1 MLYHYRC
8 SRRCL
13 LGRFLLTDVFMNK
26 KGRYGHFIGGILTIA
41 DFVVL
46 NIIFVLMGIC
56 GIGDSTDVFYTK
68 HIWFALNVS
77 LIVAHS
83 LVADIHGKRVVF
95 ADKVVM
101 NTLKLVLTHAFVF
114 LLIVSFLDF
123 GEISLKTYGIF
134 YGSFSIVLSIWWII
148 SRKIL
153 KAYRTRGFN
162 FKRVVIVGC
171 NTTGRRLFEELESDQ
186 GYGYKVLGMF
196 DNKEN
201 SEGCNCYKGELGDVE
216 QFIKE
221 YGVDEMYCALTGD
234 FVVSRMIHLAESNAV
249 DFYYLPQIGKTVVR
263 QFTLDSIGRVP
274 IMSIRSNPLNNT
286 LNRFVKRLF
295 DFVVSSIVLIL
306 SPLVLIPVGIA
317 IKLSSPGP
325 IFFKQKRT
333 GLRGKEFY
341 CYKFRTMKVNNEADI
356 KQATKEDPRKT
367 KLGDFLR
374 KTSIDELPQFYNV
387 WKGEMSVVGPRPH
400 MLKHTKDYSALIDK
414 YMLRHTIK
422 PGITGWAQVNGYRGQ
437 TDYLWQMEKRV
448 EYDVWYAEN
457 WNFFLDLKIMFLTV
471 WNVFRGEK
479 NAY

>member
-1 MLYHYRC
+1 
-8 SRRCL
+8 
-13 LGRFLLTDVFMNK
+13 MNK
-26 KGRYGHFIGGILTIA
+26 KGRYGHFIGGLLTIA
-41 DFVVL
+41 DFVIL
-46 NIIFVLMGIC
+46 NIIFIL
-56 GIGDSTDVFYTK
+56 IGVCEVGDNNGVFYTK

-83 LVADIHGKRVVF
+83 LAVDIHRKRVVY
-95 ADKVVM
+95 ADKVVI
-101 NTLKLVLTHAFVF
+101 NTLKLVLTHAVVF
-114 LLIVSFLDF
+114 FLIVSFLDF
-123 GEISLKTYGIF
+123 GKISLKTYGVF
-134 YGSFSIVLSIWWII
+134 YISFSIVLSVWWVI
-148 SRKIL
+148 SRKLL
-153 KAYRTRGFN
+153 KAYRKRGFN

-171 NTTGRRLFEELESDQ
+171 NEIGRRLYNELQSDQ

-201 SEGCNCYKGELGDVE
+201 AEGCDCYKGELGDIE

-221 YGVDEMYCALTGD
+221 YKIDEMYCALTGD
-234 FVVSRMIHLAESNAV
+234 FVVSRMIHISESNAV
-249 DFYYLPQIGKTVVR
+249 DFYYLPQIGKNVVR

-274 IMSIRSNPLNNT
+274 VMSIRSNPLNST

-295 DFVVSSIVLIL
+295 DFIISSIVLLL
-306 SPLVLIPVGIA
+306 SPIVLIPVGIA

-333 GLRGKEFY
+333 GLRGKDFY
-341 CYKFRTMKVNNEADI
+341 CYKFRTMKVNNEADT

-387 WKGEMSVVGPRPH
+387 WKGDMSVVGPRPH

-414 YMLRHTIK
+414 YMLRHIIK

-437 TDYLWQMEKRV
+437 TNYLWQMEKRV

-457 WNFFLDLKIMFLTV
+457 WNFFLDLKIIFLTV

>member
-1 MLYHYRC
+1 
-8 SRRCL
+8 
-13 LGRFLLTDVFMNK
+13 MNK
-26 KGRYGHFIGGILTIA
+26 KGRYGHFIGGLLTIA
-41 DFVVL
+41 DFVIL
-46 NIIFVLMGIC
+46 NIIFVLMGMC
-56 GIGDSTDVFYTK
+56 EIGDSINVFYTK

-83 LVADIHGKRVVF
+83 LAVDIHSKRVVY

-101 NTLKLVLTHAFVF
+101 NTLKLVLTHAILFF
-114 LLIVSFLDF
+114 LIVSFLDF
-123 GEISLKTYGIF
+123 GNISFKTYGIF
-134 YGSFSIVLSIWWII
+134 YVSFSLVLSIWWII

-171 NTTGRRLFEELESDQ
+171 NEIGRRLYNELQSDQ

-201 SEGCNCYKGELGDVE
+201 AEGCDCYKGELGDVE

-221 YGVDEMYCALTGD
+221 YNVDEMYCALTGD
-234 FVVSRMIHLAESNAV
+234 FVVSRMIHVSESNAV
-249 DFYYLPQIGKTVVR
+249 DFYYLPQIGKSVVR

-274 IMSIRSNPLNNT
+274 VMSIRSNPLNNIF
-286 LNRFVKRLF
+286 NRFIKRLF
-295 DFVVSSIVLIL
+295 DFVVSTIVLVL
-306 SPLVLIPVGIA
+306 SPIVLIPVGIA

-333 GLRGKEFY
+333 GLRGKDFY
-341 CYKFRTMKVNNEADI
+341 CYKFRTMKVNKEADT

-387 WKGEMSVVGPRPH
+387 WKGEMSIVGPRPH

-414 YMLRHTIK
+414 YMLRHIIK

-457 WNFFLDLKIMFLTV
+457 WNFFLDLKIIFLTV